1 MGMKHAEPDV
11 VPDAL
16 ENSEQ
21 PSLRH
26 CEAVISLGTHSAM
39 WFNDADEWYEAM
51 NVIMNE
57 RAPA

>member
-1 MGMKHAEPDV
+1 MGVKHAEPDV

-21 PSLRH
+21 PSLQH
-26 CEAVISLGTHSAM
+26 CEAVISLSTVC
-39 WFNDADEWYEAM
+39 DADSWYEAM